1 MHLLAAPAQPN
12 AKFPDA
18 SRPIAGLANLA
29 PYLLHPRAKLADR
42 AYGQQAVVRLNQERD
57 EGVPF
62 LLQPSMRP
70 PLTPIPS
77 LPPSGLP
84 HLRDA

>member
-1 MHLLAAPAQPN
+1 MHLLVAPAQS
-12 AKFPDA
+12 KFPDG
-18 SRPIAGLANLA
+18 SRPIAALANLA
-29 PYLLHPRAKLADR
+29 PYLLHPRAKLAER

-62 LLQPSMRP
+62 LLQPPMRP
-70 PLTPIPS
+70 PLVPIPS